1 MATAS
6 PRLRIGFILAPRFTL
21 CAFANFVDVL
31 RLAADEGDRSRPIL
45 CSWRVLSP
53 TLDPVESSCGVRIN
67 PEERLGD
74 PTRFDYIVVVG
85 GLVGEIERL
94 HPDHIA
100 FLRRAAEAGVSLA
113 GVCTGAF
120 ILHRAGLMNG
130 YRACVSWFHH
140 EDFLNEFDGLTPVSD
155 QIFVVDRDRLSCSGG
170 ASSAHLAA
178 FLVDRHIG
186 PAAARKSLA
195 IMIIDEAGADILL
208 VGDSLGMVVLGYP
221 NTLPVT
227 LEDMI
232 YHCRAVGRGAR
243 RAQIVGD
250 MPFMTYQESVEAGI
264 RNAGRLMKE
273 GGCHAVKLEGGAQHA
288 PQVRKLTEGGIP
300 VMAHIGLTPQS
311 VNVLGGFK
319 TQGQSVDQWAAIEE
333 DARLEEAGAFAVVME
348 MVPGDLARI
357 ITSRLTIPT
366 IGIGAGPGCDGQVLV
381 WQDAFGLRTGRMPRF
396 VRQYADLHGV
406 LLQAARDYAA
416 DVKAGTFPA
425 EEHTF

>member
-85 GLVGEIERL
+85 GLVGGIERL

-100 FLRRAAEAGVSLA
+100 FLRHAAEAGVSLA

-195 IMIIDEAGADILL
+195 IMIIDEAMAAERPQPGLPLDLTTRDPL
-208 VGDSLGMVVLGYP
+208 V
-221 NTLPVT
+221 
-227 LEDMI
+227 
-232 YHCRAVGRGAR
+232 R
-243 RAQIVGD
+243 RALLAMQQS
-250 MPFMTYQESVEAGI
+250 MEAPLGVSDL
-264 RNAGRLMKE
+264 AGRL
-273 GGCHAVKLEGGAQHA
+273 GVSRRKLERHFAGTLGVTPREADRRIRLA
-288 PQVRKLTEGGIP
+288 QVRHLLTRSDR
-300 VMAHIGLTPQS
+300 S
-311 VNVLGGFK
+311 V
-319 TQGQSVDQWAAIEE
+319 
-333 DARLEEAGAFAVVME
+333 
-348 MVPGDLARI
+348 ARI
-357 ITSRLTIPT
+357 AAETGFCDASHLIRVFREAEGITPE
-366 IGIGAGPGCDGQVLV
+366 
-381 WQDAFGLRTGRMPRF
+381 AFRVAMART
-396 VRQYADLHGV
+396 
-406 LLQAARDYAA
+406 
-416 DVKAGTFPA
+416 
-425 EEHTF
+425 